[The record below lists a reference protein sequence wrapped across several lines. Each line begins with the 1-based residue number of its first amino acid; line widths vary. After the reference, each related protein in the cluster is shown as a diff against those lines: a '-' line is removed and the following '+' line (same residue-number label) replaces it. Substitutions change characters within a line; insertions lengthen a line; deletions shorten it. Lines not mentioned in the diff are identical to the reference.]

1 MTLDILKRLPTHLE
15 PFAFPALG
23 LCGMHLPTAILANAI
38 LVLPASL
45 GLEIPPRGWSLAYDR
60 IGYAAR
66 EGCEDS
72 LSACVREAC
81 EVGRV
86 LG

>member
-1 MTLDILKRLPTHLE
+1 MSLAAFRRL
-15 PFAFPALG
+15 AFLALG
-23 LCGMHLPTAILANAI
+23 LHLRTAILANTI

-45 GLEIPPRGWSLAYDR
+45 DPEIPPRDCSLAYDR